1 MKRSLLIKV
10 GGLSSWVKL
19 SSNPL
24 SVIDASLTSWID
36 REPAKRISEDKM
48 KLKLHHINLSTN
60 NVAGMDHFYRDVLG
74 LKTETEGLPALEK
87 KKGYDGNVA
96 FVSDGHI
103 QTHLAQKDLHVGF
116 RTGHIVNPLERGHIA
131 YRTDDL
137 AAFKAHLE
145 EKGIA
150 YSDWGETAVAGWQQ
164 IFFYD
169 PDGNIIEVHE
179 ITR

>member
-1 MKRSLLIKV
+1 MIKAV
-10 GGLSSWVKL
+10 AVRLKVKI
-19 SSNPL
+19 SPNPL
-24 SVIDASLTSWID
+24 SLIDASLTSWID
-36 REPAKRISEDKM
+36 RAPGKRRNEDKL

-74 LKTETEGLPALEK
+74 LKTETGGLPVLEK
-87 KKGYDGNVA
+87 KKGYDGDVA

-103 QTHLAQKDLHVGF
+103 QPHLAQKELQVGF

-150 YSDWGETAVAGWQQ
+150 FSDWGETAVSGWQQ